1 VLRHGLG
8 PRGMLLGFNLGNGY
22 RAAGFLA
29 CRRACRALQ
38 SLPDDLLDAF
48 VNRAGVSFLFGDTEL
63 GQHLDDEMRWNFEL
77 PCQLV
82 DTDFRH
88 R

>member
-1 VLRHGLG
+1 
-8 PRGMLLGFNLGNGY
+8 MLLGFNLGKGY

-29 CRRACRALQ
+29 CRRACCALQ